1 MELRHFKAMN
11 KVHDT
16 SGYVTALEAFDSIPQ
31 LRELKVLARQR
42 GGIVPG
48 GSVLDIGCGFGLET
62 LRLANEIGPSGMVS
76 GVDISPDFIAEARS
90 RAEQAE
96 AAIDYRVGD
105 AHDLPFA
112 AASFDSVRAERMLI
126 YLKDVSGALAEMKR
140 VLKPGGRLALIE
152 PDFSTNT
159 INIGNRRLMR
169 RIVDHET
176 AVAVEQSWLPGPLAV
191 ALSGIGFNDIEI
203 ATRVLIFPQELGATY
218 FKSIGVHAQEAGVI
232 SGVELTEWQDDIDRL
247 RDKDQVFATIGY
259 FLFTATAP

>member
-11 KVHDT
+11 EVQDT
-16 SGYVTALEAFDSIPQ
+16 SGYVAALEAFDSIPQ
-31 LRELKVLARQR
+31 LQELKVLARQR

-62 LRLANEIGPSGMVS
+62 LRLADEIGATGTIA
-76 GVDISPDFIAEARS
+76 GVDISPDFITEART
-90 RAEQAE
+90 RAEKAGT
-96 AAIDYRVGD
+96 AIDYRVGD

-112 AASFDSVRAERMLI
+112 TGIFDSVRAERMLI
-126 YLKDVSGALAEMKR
+126 YLKDVSSALAEMKR

-159 INIGNRRLMR
+159 INIGNRHLMR

-191 ALSGIGFNDIEI
+191 ALSAIGFNTIEI
-203 ATRVLIFPQELGATY
+203 ATRVLIFPQGLGATY
-218 FKSIGVHAQEAGVI
+218 FKSIGVHAEEAEVI
-232 SGVELTEWQDDIDRL
+232 TAAELAEWQEDIDRL